1 MAKPKSKKKPSP
13 GPRRAGSAASGPGV
27 RVRVYRH
34 GLGDCLLVT
43 LPKKDGSPFYIMI
56 DCGLL
61 QGSGAAAEAKLK
73 RAIDDIISTTGGH
86 VDILVATHEHWD
98 HVSGFAQFPEMFAKA
113 GTGGK
118 LLSAGQVWMGWT
130 EDPSD
135 PLARKLDGERD
146 RAIRGLTAAVGAM
159 KGLAG
164 RAEEEAGPIAD
175 GVGKL
180 LQFFGAFGASK
191 RTTSNGLKTVRA
203 MASGKPRYCRP
214 TDPPWQDAAL
224 PGVRIYAL
232 GPPHSEK
239 MIKKTMST
247 REVYEIAD
255 DAAGAETFFLSAEMA
270 ANPTDGDLDFEAQNP
285 FDRSYRI
292 PFAAIAPTGK
302 RDERDGKRGKHERK
316 RGDEAGG
323 RSEVER
329 FFARYYWG
337 LDTTSPCP
345 DQEWRRIDGNWLHA
359 AQDYALKL
367 DSATNNTSLV
377 LAIELTETGRV
388 LLFAADAQVGNW
400 LSWQDLSWKLDAHT
414 TVTGPDLLRRTV
426 FYKVGHHGSH
436 NATLKE
442 KGLEMMSDD
451 LVAFIP
457 VFEETARKNRWN
469 NMPLPGLVSA
479 LTDHAKGRVVRTDKA
494 FDGTAKAEHKAAV
507 KAFMERLTATDL
519 YYEYAL
525 D

>member
-1 MAKPKSKKKPSP
+1 MAKPRSRKKSKPKSQ
-13 GPRRAGSAASGPGV
+13 RAARAASRSGV

-61 QGSGAAAEAKLK
+61 QGSGAAAEEKLK
-73 RAIDDIISTTGGH
+73 RAIADIITTTGGR

-98 HVSGFAQFPEMFAKA
+98 HVSGFAQFPEMFSK
-113 GTGGK
+113 TGPSGK
-118 LLSAGQVWMGWT
+118 SLSAGQVWMGWT

-135 PLARKLDGERD
+135 PLARKLGGERD

-164 RAEEEAGPIAD
+164 RAGKEATPIAD
-175 GVGKL
+175 GVDKL
-180 LQFFGAFGASK
+180 LQFFGAFGARK
-191 RTTSNGLKTVRA
+191 RTTSAGLETVRS
-203 MASGKPRYCRP
+203 MAPGKPRYCRP
-214 TDPPWQDAAL
+214 TDFPWQDNAL

-232 GPPHSEK
+232 GPPLSEK

-247 REVYEIAD
+247 KEVYEIAD
-255 DAAGAETFFLSAEMA
+255 DSAGAETFFLSAEMA
-270 ANPTDGDLDFEAQNP
+270 ADPTDEDIDFEAQNP

-292 PFAAIAPTGK
+292 PIAAVAPGGK
-302 RDERDGKRGKHERK
+302 GAGKGGGERDGK

-323 RSEVER
+323 RSEVQQFFNR
-329 FFARYYWG
+329 FYWG
-337 LDTTSPCP
+337 LDTTSPYP

-377 LAIELTETGRV
+377 LAIELIETGRV

-469 NMPLPGLVSA
+469 HMPLPGLVSA
-479 LTDHAKGRVVRTDKA
+479 LTHHAKGRVVRTDED
-494 FDGTAKAEHKAAV
+494 FDGKAKPEHKATV